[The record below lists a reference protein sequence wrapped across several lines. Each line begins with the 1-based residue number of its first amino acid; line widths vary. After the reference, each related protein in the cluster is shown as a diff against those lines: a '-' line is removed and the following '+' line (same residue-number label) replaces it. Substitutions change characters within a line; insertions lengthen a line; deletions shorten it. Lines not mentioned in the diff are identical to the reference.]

1 MFPYLNL
8 AFDLAI
14 YSFTGEENLS
24 DFSKDF
30 QKISFFDFDNW
41 RSPNLSE
48 LTQLGSKAS
57 R

>member
-48 LTQLGSKAS
+48 LTQLGSEAS